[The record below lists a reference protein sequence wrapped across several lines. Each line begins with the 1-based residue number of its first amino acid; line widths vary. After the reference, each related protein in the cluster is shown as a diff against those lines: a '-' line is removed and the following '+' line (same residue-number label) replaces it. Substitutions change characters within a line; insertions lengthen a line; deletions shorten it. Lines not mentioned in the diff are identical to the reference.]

1 MTGKSLAFTER
12 DRAIVREI
20 ARFGVMSRDQL
31 MRLKFFASKTRA
43 NDRLKRLVDEG
54 HLAARRQPIPIGG
67 PRCVYVPGRLSSE
80 TRDAR
85 KRLAEMSDLFLA
97 HQLGLVDI
105 HIAFEQHTT
114 LVRWLPEKDLTG
126 LSLGLVPDAYLEYE
140 VNALTYCAFVEYDRG
155 TETLGR
161 IERKVRAYLDLAH
174 SGRFERTFKRKFFRV
189 LMVTDADGRL
199 ATLSHTTARLTD
211 KVLRFTTL
219 GELSHRGPLMSIWR
233 RPGASTSESLT
244 GS

>member
-1 MTGKSLAFTER
+1 
-12 DRAIVREI
+12 V
-20 ARFGVMSRDQL
+20 
-31 MRLKFFASKTRA
+31 
-43 NDRLKRLVDEG
+43 
-54 HLAARRQPIPIGG
+54 GG
-67 PRCVYVPGRLSSE
+67 PRFVYVPGRLSSE

-85 KRLAEMSDLFLA
+85 KRIAEMSDLFLA

-105 HIAFEQHTT
+105 RIAFERQTT
-114 LVRWLPEKDLTG
+114 LGRWLTEKDLSS

-189 LMVTDADGRL
+189 LMVTDPTFSQSHTEHLRDQLGDLRGVDASLRVVARDDQCAVL
-199 ATLSHTTARLTD
+199 ATSFLQGHNAVAAVRSDRRRLCF
-211 KVLRFTTL
+211 KEVLL
-219 GELSHRGPLMSIWR
+219 N
-233 RPGASTSESLT
+233 
-244 GS
+244 